1 MLTNSSKF
9 LTEQYQNSSKLDI
22 RIALHELYSTNTA
35 DWHKWVFDNIKF
47 EQRSSIIEFGC
58 GSGALWAKNKNRI
71 ESDWEITLTDSSEG
85 MLEKANKS
93 IGQFQNI
100 TYQVMDIQS
109 VQSEDSLFDI
119 AIANHMLYH
128 VPDTS
133 KALSE
138 ISRILK
144 SSGVFYASTNG
155 LSHINEIY
163 EFVTEFDSSLPFIR
177 PFGSKVFGLE
187 NGEEQLSK
195 YFNQVKL
202 LQFESNLKVT
212 NVQYLADYIFSI
224 GNELKEALAAK
235 GSYNKF
241 IDFLESK
248 KNSQDYIH
256 ITKDT
261 GIFVCCNQVNR
272 FCAENHSYQ

>member
-144 SSGVFYASTNG
+144 SSGVFYA
-155 LSHINEIY
+155 
-163 EFVTEFDSSLPFIR
+163 
-177 PFGSKVFGLE
+177 FGSKVFGLE